1 MPSLQVM
8 MCHLYLWFTLGSI
21 QLLYLQGCVWIE
33 RAALRI
39 CWVSGW
45 FLSLIYRLSNAILH
59 HPSGI
64 LWPLCYNGHCTH
76 LIRYAHEEFC
86 AICFCRHDWIQ
97 NATYNFPYTTDIF
110 TYVKWNMWRDPTVQS
125 FLSFIFDL
133 AG

>member
-21 QLLYLQGCVWIE
+21 QLLYLQGYVWIE

-39 CWVSGW
+39 CWVSGL
-45 FLSLIYRLSNAILH
+45 FLSLIYRLPNAILH

-76 LIRYAHEEFC
+76 LTQYTHEEFC
-86 AICFCRHDWIQ
+86 AIFLLQTWLNPKCNIQ
-97 NATYNFPYTTDIF
+97 LPTTTDIF